1 METISC
7 EQALQKH
14 VHAAAAMLLFG
25 GAHCGVCQVLRPRLE
40 REMAQHFPQVAL
52 AYVDCAEAPRVC
64 AQQGVF
70 SLPVLRFYLDGKL
83 VLERGRHVS
92 VQEWL
97 AQVER
102 LLALSA
108 GDEA

>member
-1 METISC
+1 METLTS
-7 EQALQKH
+7 EQALQQH
-14 VHAAAAMLLFG
+14 TAAAAAMVLFG

-40 REMAQHFPQVAL
+40 REMARHFPQVVL
-52 AYVDCAEAPRVC
+52 AYADCGQTPQLC

-83 VLERGRHVS
+83 ALERGRHVS

-97 AQVER
+97 GQIER
-102 LLALSA
+102 LLALCA
-108 GDEA
+108 DDGA

>member
-1 METISC
+1 MSI
-7 EQALQKH
+7 
-14 VHAAAAMLLFG
+14 
-25 GAHCGVCQVLRPRLE
+25 
-40 REMAQHFPQVAL
+40 AQRHPASV
-52 AYVDCAEAPRVC
+52 PSK
-64 AQQGVF
+64 GVF

>member
-1 METISC
+1 
-7 EQALQKH
+7 
-14 VHAAAAMLLFG
+14 MLLFG

-40 REMAQHFPQVAL
+40 REMAKHFPQVAL